1 MALLLLLLQGRMEI
15 PNMQMRWR
23 VVTYTTAERVR
34 QVVMTPSMD
43 RQISFIRRHKLV
55 VVHAAMRGHDTS
67 RGTQG
72 THVVQDTSA
81 MGRQDH
87 RRCLTTTQDLQAVQ
101 IVQAVVR
108 QIGSSIGSIPI
119 AHEG

>member
-1 MALLLLLLQGRMEI
+1 MALLLLLLQGRMEV

-23 VVTYTTAERVR
+23 IVTHTTAEGVR
-34 QVVMTPSMD
+34 QVVMTSPMD
-43 RQISFIRRHKLV
+43 RQVSFVRPHKLV
-55 VVHAAMRGHDTS
+55 IVQAAMRGHDTS

-72 THVVQDTSA
+72 THIVQDTSA

-87 RRCLTTTQDLQAVQ
+87 RRCLTTAQDLQAIQ
-101 IVQAVVR
+101 IVQAVIR
-108 QIGSSIGSIPI
+108 QTGSPIGCIPI